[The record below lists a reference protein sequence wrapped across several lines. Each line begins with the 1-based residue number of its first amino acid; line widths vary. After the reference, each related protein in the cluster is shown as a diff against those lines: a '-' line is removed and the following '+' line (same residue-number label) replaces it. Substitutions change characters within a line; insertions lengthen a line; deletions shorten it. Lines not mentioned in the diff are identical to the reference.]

1 MKGITKVISVLFF
14 ERHRYS
20 LSVCQ
25 NQWEKKKKK
34 SGGFFLTIWCCKW
47 QHAAQ
52 PDYLQHRLDIMTQ
65 KIKLGCE
72 YFISQFFNIV
82 VILEDVVFVKTSRT
96 LI

>member
-1 MKGITKVISVLFF
+1 MPESVG
-14 ERHRYS
+14 
-20 LSVCQ
+20 
-25 NQWEKKKKK
+25 KKKTKQK
-34 SGGFFLTIWCCKW
+34 NGGFFLTIWCCKW